1 MVTRYREIY
10 KGNGVTVFETLPEK
24 EKPKTEPI
32 THIVIA
38 EGGYMPA
45 PSIAHRMTRSEI
57 LRGENIY
64 AVSNETRRFL
74 HRS

>member
-1 MVTRYREIY
+1 MMTRYSE
-10 KGNGVTVFETLPEK
+10 EPEL
-24 EKPKTEPI
+24 I
-32 THIVIA
+32 RHIVIVD
-38 EGGYMPA
+38 GNYMPV

-57 LRGENIY
+57 LRRENVY